1 LGDDLVQ
8 RAEQR
13 LEAVAS
19 DSLIE
24 DRISQVLSGEGG
36 TEIWS
41 LVMLAERLSEVIQQC
56 KVSAEPANLAKYTFT
71 LAKAFSG
78 FYQRF
83 RILQEEDDVRQA
95 VLITTTKI
103 VRRQLNAA
111 LGILGIRVP
120 NQM

>member
-1 LGDDLVQ
+1 
-8 RAEQR
+8 
-13 LEAVAS
+13 
-19 DSLIE
+19 
-24 DRISQVLSGEGG
+24 
-36 TEIWS
+36 
-41 LVMLAERLSEVIQQC
+41 MLAERLSDVIQQC
-56 KVSAEPANLAKYTFT
+56 KISAEPANLAKYTFT

-103 VRRQLNAA
+103 VRRQLAAA
-111 LGILGIRVP
+111 LNILGIRVP